1 MKTHTRADGSYV
13 DAKAEKVTEVYKK
26 TCEERLIEIDDDGPE
41 NSANTSEQS
50 THRDLII
57 EENNEI
63 FLQCTEKDQKGNHFG
78 LGSLVQTHG
87 KGKRKERFAS
97 SSSSTIVEL

>member
-13 DAKAEKVTEVYKK
+13 DAKAEKVPEIYKK

-63 FLQCTEKDQKGNHFG
+63 FLQ
-78 LGSLVQTHG
+78 V
-87 KGKRKERFAS
+87 
-97 SSSSTIVEL
+97 